1 MEKGL
6 LHKNI
11 KALCKYRGIRIQ
23 DVERGIYRTH
33 GFLSRGLMPSA
44 NELKKISE
52 ILTVSMD
59 DLMTKDFESDIS
71 ALNILMLMKI
81 NVENLKPLM
90 TKDECMKELI
100 RILNEVYE

>member
-1 MEKGL
+1 
-6 LHKNI
+6 
-11 KALCKYRGIRIQ
+11 
-23 DVERGIYRTH
+23 
-33 GFLSRGLMPSA
+33 MPSA
-44 NELKKISE
+44 NELKKIAE

-100 RILNEVYE
+100 RVLNEVYG